1 MAVIQPLLIP
11 INAQVQQFIAA
22 KQADGK
28 PSARSLVEISEK
40 LMLIGD
46 FIKYCSG
53 LSERTGTN

>member
-1 MAVIQPLLIP
+1 V
-11 INAQVQQFIAA
+11 
-22 KQADGK
+22 
-28 PSARSLVEISEK
+28 RSLVEISEK